1 MNMFDLSNK
10 RALVTGGTRGLG
22 RGMAEALVEFG
33 AKVVITGTSDKV
45 IDVAK
50 EIGAVAGIKC
60 DFLNDQAES
69 VYNQAKDVLGGSIDI
84 LVNNAAIGVGGS
96 IAEIPMAKVRQCFE
110 VNVFGTFTV
119 VQRVLKRMM
128 QKGEGK
134 IINISSLAGLI
145 PMKFLG
151 VYGASKASVRLLTRT
166 LRKELKIINKNIKIV
181 LIEPGLYKTGFN
193 QVMLENKYDWM
204 RTKSYFSE
212 ELKIIKKC
220 ENKLFNLLEKR
231 NLNSIAKKIVK
242 AITCDNPSPIYRA
255 PCLYAIFVK
264 LYNFFTN

>member
-1 MNMFDLSNK
+1 MKKVLFTGARSGIAHATIKRIVNKKDYELYVTVHTEKQLELVKETYKNYDNVKCLKVDITNEKDLQQI
-10 RALVTGGTRGLG
+10 
-22 RGMAEALVEFG
+22 EAL
-33 AKVVITGTSDKV
+33 D
-45 IDVAK
+45 
-50 EIGAVAGIKC
+50 
-60 DFLNDQAES
+60 
-69 VYNQAKDVLGGSIDI
+69 IDI

-151 VYGASKASVRLLTRT
+151 VYGASKASVSLLTRT

-242 AITCDNPSPIYRA
+242 AITCDNPCPIYRA